1 MTLEIQVLVWD
12 KHENVAGFCS
22 RIILFKIE
30 IYRIISV
37 LKVEI
42 YFITS
47 TVVSLISRSIM
58 HVKTFETDV
67 FVFICKMKMCLT
79 SHRAIIFIIR
89 VCTLIL
95 TISLSEK
102 CINYWESKIVFI
114 YKSYIRK
121 MYSQRFDETSRHKN
135 KNLVSEKNIL
145 QITATQKTNWLGI
158 CSSSIFNVHQKQIF
172 MEYHTCK
179 VNY

>member
-47 TVVSLISRSIM
+47 TVVSLIGRSII
-58 HVKTFETDV
+58 HVKIFETDV

-102 CINYWESKIVFI
+102 CINYWENKIVFI

-121 MYSQRFDETSRHKN
+121 MYS
-135 KNLVSEKNIL
+135 LVSEKKIL

>member
-121 MYSQRFDETSRHKN
+121 MYS
-135 KNLVSEKNIL
+135 LVSEKKIL

-179 VNY
+179 VNS

>member
-1 MTLEIQVLVWD
+1 MTLEIQVLAWD

-47 TVVSLISRSIM
+47 TVVSLIDRSIM

-79 SHRAIIFIIR
+79 SHRVIIFIFR
-89 VCTLIL
+89 VWVLIF

-121 MYSQRFDETSRHKN
+121 MYSQRFDETSLHKKQKFSFWKEN
-135 KNLVSEKNIL
+135 FANYSHPEDKLAWYMFIL
-145 QITATQKTNWLGI
+145 NFQYTSKKKLWSITHVK
-158 CSSSIFNVHQKQIF
+158 
-172 MEYHTCK
+172 
-179 VNY
+179 